1 MVKGPGVLVLGR
13 GGSGA
18 AAEKLAR
25 SLGFEVFSV
34 EGDVKIPPGKFD
46 FAVASP
52 GIPLSHG
59 WFSECAERGIPV
71 MSELAFGCRELMRR
85 GWRLFAVTGSKGKSS
100 VVKVVAEAIALT
112 GENAVACGNYGLPVS
127 EVALSDGV
135 GAAVV
140 EVSSFMMET
149 TDLGEGFFEAAA
161 VINLQEDHLDRH
173 GTVEAYHALKLKLLT
188 MAKKAFAPPFAPPG
202 AEIVPEG
209 SYFDND
215 VLLRNASAAIGL
227 MRAAGVGDGLIARA
241 FRGFEPLAH
250 RMQTVCTLEGV
261 VYVDDSKATSIE
273 AMIAA
278 VEMTRGAVRLV
289 AGGLPKGDD
298 PSKALPVLTKRVKKV
313 YIIGRSAE
321 VFSAAWSR
329 SLECETCVTMEA
341 AVEAVKR
348 DALAGET
355 VLLSPG
361 AASYDQFENFARR
374 GEVFASLVKKEG

>member
-1 MVKGPGVLVLGR
+1 MVKARRVIVLGR

-25 SLGFEVFSV
+25 SLGFETFSV
-34 EGDVKIPPGKFD
+34 ALDGEIAPGKFD

-52 GIPLSHG
+52 GIPLSHE
-59 WFSECAERGIPV
+59 WFSECAARRIPV
-71 MSELAFGCRELMRR
+71 MSELAFGCRALKRR

-100 VVKVVAEAIALT
+100 VVKVVAEAIALA
-112 GENAVACGNYGLPVS
+112 GERAVACGNYGLPVS
-127 EVALSDGV
+127 EVALSDDV

-149 TDLGEGFFEAAA
+149 TELGEGFFEAAA
-161 VINLQEDHLDRH
+161 IVNLQEDHLDRH
-173 GTVEAYHALKLKLLT
+173 GTIEAYHALKLKLLT
-188 MAKKAFAPPFAPPG
+188 MAKKTFAPPFEPAG
-202 AEIVPEG
+202 ADLVPEG
-209 SYFDND
+209 SYFAPG
-215 VLLRNASAAIGL
+215 VLRRNAAAAIGL
-227 MRAAGVGDGLIARA
+227 MRAAGVKDALIAGA
-241 FRGFEPLAH
+241 FGAFTPLAH
-250 RMQTVCTLEGV
+250 RMQRIASVDGV
-261 VYVDDSKATSIE
+261 EYIDDSKATSIE

-278 VEMTRGAVRLV
+278 VEMTSGAVRLV

-298 PSKALPVLTKRVKKV
+298 PSKALSVLTKRVKKV